1 MQTLELKDDVAIKL
15 KQVAEQAHLSTNDLI
30 EQFLTQYTIEEKPPK
45 TLNDFFG
52 ILKESPTFKGDPVEI
67 QRKMRDEWD

>member
-1 MQTLELKDDVAIKL
+1 MQTLELKDDVATQL

-30 EQFLTQYTIEEKPPK
+30 EQFLSKYASEESRPK

-52 ILKESPTFKGDPVEI
+52 VLKDSPTFKGDPVEI

>member
-1 MQTLELKDDVAIKL
+1 MQTLELKDDVATQL
-15 KQVAEQAHLSTNDLI
+15 KRAAEQAHVSTNDLI
-30 EQFLTQYTIEEKPPK
+30 EQFLSQYVPEEKPPK

-52 ILKESPTFKGDPVEI
+52 ALKDSPTFTGDPVEI

>member
-1 MQTLELKDDVAIKL
+1 MQTLVLKDDIATRL
-15 KQVAEQAHLSTNDLI
+15 NQVAEQAHLSTNDLI
-30 EQFLTQYTIEEKPPK
+30 EQFLSQYAPEEKPPK

-52 ILKESPTFKGDPVEI
+52 ALKDSPTFKSDPVEI

>member
-1 MQTLELKDDVAIKL
+1 MQTLELKDDVAIHL
-15 KQVAEQAHLSTNDLI
+15 KQVAEQAHLSSSDLI
-30 EQFLTQYTIEEKPPK
+30 EQLLNQYKHQEPEPK

-52 ILKESPTFKGDPVEI
+52 VLKDSPTFKGDPVEI